1 MGKNNSIHNNKG
13 GFGSSELD
21 PCEEIR
27 ISRFDLKKKNYK
39 SLETSLTEKA
49 CFQGKSDQ
57 IEATLAL
64 LNRMWQERQNF
75 SGGQEE
81 TANADSSGIC

>member
-13 GFGSSELD
+13 GFGSVELD

-49 CFQGKSDQ
+49 CFQGK
-57 IEATLAL
+57 
-64 LNRMWQERQNF
+64 
-75 SGGQEE
+75 E
-81 TANADSSGIC
+81 T